1 MRMMAESPQIDPGI
15 EDDEAPPGG
24 IFSSWAGVYWSVV
37 VATVLMI
44 VLLYW
49 FTVALDHSAR

>member
-1 MRMMAESPQIDPGI
+1 MMAESPQIDPGV

-24 IFSSWAGVYWSVV
+24 VFRSWTGVYWSVV
-37 VATVLMI
+37 VATVLTI

-49 FTVALDHSAR
+49 FTVALDYSAL